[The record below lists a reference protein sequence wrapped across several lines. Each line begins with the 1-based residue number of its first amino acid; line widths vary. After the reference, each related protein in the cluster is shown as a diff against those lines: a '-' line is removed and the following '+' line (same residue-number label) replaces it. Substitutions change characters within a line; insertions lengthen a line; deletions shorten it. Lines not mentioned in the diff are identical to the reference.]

1 MNFTRYLFGVLT
13 VLGCVSA
20 RADII
25 SDYTR
30 GDVLS
35 NSNINPTNLGS
46 LPIGIST
53 VRGRVEAARSVGDVD
68 VFIITIPVGARLT
81 TMNMSQYAGDTFAY
95 ILMDEGTSFPYNA
108 NQLRGNVDQTLF
120 IGGAPFGTA
129 IGTTGTYDLLS
140 LGTVEGIGIGNR
152 SVGRQPLRDF
162 PIVPPSS
169 VPPTYDSLEAN
180 TYTVYIQQET
190 GVTTYTLNFTV
201 EAIPEPASM
210 CMCAVGCLALFIRR
224 PRGNRIKV
232 F

>member
-1 MNFTRYLFGVLT
+1 VNFKSYLFGMLAVL
-13 VLGCVSA
+13 VCANA
-20 RADII
+20 RAAII

-35 NSNINPTNLGS
+35 NSNNNPTNLGT

-53 VRGRVEAARSVGDVD
+53 VRGFVEAARTVGDVD
-68 VFIITIPVGARLT
+68 VFTITIPVGTRLT
-81 TMNMSQYAGDTFAY
+81 TMNMSQYSGDTFAY

-140 LGTVEGIGIGNR
+140 LGTAQGIGIGNR
-152 SVGRQPLRDF
+152 SVGQQPLRDF

-180 TYTVYIQQET
+180 TYTVYIQQES
-190 GVTTYTLNFTV
+190 GVTTYTLNLTV
-201 EAIPEPASM
+201 EAIPEPSSLVLLVASGFP
-210 CMCAVGCLALFIRR
+210 CFLLRR
-224 PRGNRIKV
+224 SRRESARC
-232 F
+232 